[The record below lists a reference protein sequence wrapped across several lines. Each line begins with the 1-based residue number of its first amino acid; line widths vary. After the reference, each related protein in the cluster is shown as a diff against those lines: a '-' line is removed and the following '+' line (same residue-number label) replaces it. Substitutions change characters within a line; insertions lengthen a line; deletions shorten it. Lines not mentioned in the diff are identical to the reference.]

1 MFKKILG
8 VFALAGLLGA
18 MSSCTDKSLYGNS
31 SGDLVEVTFTITSE
45 GVLATRANDD
55 GGNVYYPGKGE
66 YPQISDGSKA
76 KRLIWA
82 VYDKEGNLLPELGNG
97 YESTRLAE
105 DNVAGFGQVAEDVE
119 KFPHTITI
127 RLVRGQEYNF
137 AFWAQD
143 AECTA
148 FDTQDLRS
156 VKIDYKGT
164 NNNLANDELRDAF
177 CKMENFT
184 VTSAASMEREI
195 ILRRPF
201 AQVNVGI
208 PASEYEALRQ
218 SGMRIIKSKIHMENV
233 ATEFDVVANSTH
245 GDNTEKRQ
253 AIDYEYNFIPA
264 YYNYDI
270 TEASEGVVTGVP
282 TDEELEKGRLGD
294 RPQTQDLKIDLNHD
308 GKIEAYG
315 KKNGD
320 EMDSRDETYNYMLM
334 AYILPADRNDG
345 TSTYSTTLDKVEFS
359 LLPEDAGQK
368 ELTFSLENVPVQRN
382 WRTNIFGSMFTS
394 DVVLKIDLD
403 PFYAG
408 DYNYPSWE
416 RIYEGVTYDAIE
428 ECIRI
433 SNGAGLVWLSKATNG
448 VWKTAED
455 FENDIDHNIGANIK
469 NNSALFLKAV
479 NLTEWPEAY
488 VRDENG
494 DVVETVY
501 GIFHFNGVTIKL
513 DADIDLA
520 TYGNLFGTNDTDDD
534 GNSVYYF
541 TPIAFGNTTN
551 YNERVPDHYASFQGT
566 FDGQNHTIYNLKT
579 VRPNPDPDWDQVTG
593 SYGLFSVVA
602 KSACIENVRLKDVD
616 IESYYYAGGIV
627 GYAYSNNYAWVDGG
641 YDQLFEYPEKFVQI
655 KNCYVDGGTILSTSK
670 PAWPRA
676 NNVGGIIGMF
686 YNAGTIEDCFVRN
699 VTLRAY
705 RTIGGI
711 TGTAGGDGGPT
722 IIVHNNKV
730 YDATIIVD
738 QFQDY
743 NDTKKPEA
751 GKLIGDID
759 GAKVHYDK
767 NKTEDAPGS
776 NVSGNVKLYVFN
788 HYKGTDGKN
797 YTDIGLSENLSNPPL
812 DIFPRLWKY
821 TDYVRIQTSLLGG
834 PSAFKIYDETNTPDT
849 SSGRVGLWISGI
861 TVDGDTD
868 SDPTTL
874 DNATIT
880 ASNVNKKNDCV
891 MFIKDEAI
899 IINLTVHGATYANQG
914 ICLDPADGAT
924 ITLTNVLSYDA
935 KQVLTDGG
943 EGNNSTLEATDC
955 NFRGYVK
962 LSTGYNAVTFT
973 NTIFDGSTKRVD
985 DTTNKL
991 ESASPV
997 TLNECTFIAPFEIAV
1012 AEGSTFEN
1020 CKGIKIVDGVTVE
1033 VPITENG
1040 TISNNE

>member
-18 MSSCTDKSLYGNS
+18 MSSCTDNSLYGNS
-31 SGDLVEVTFTITSE
+31 SDDLVEVTFTITSE
-45 GVLATRANDD
+45 GVQATRGIPN
-55 GGNVYYPGKGE
+55 GGIVYYPEGEE

-82 VYDKEGNLLPELGNG
+82 VYDKEGNLLPELGSG
-97 YESTRLAE
+97 YSSTSLAG
-105 DNVAGFGQVAEDVE
+105 DADVAGYGQVVEDVAQ
-119 KFPHTITI
+119 FPHTITI
-127 RLVRGQEYNF
+127 KLVRGQEYSL

-143 AECTA
+143 KDCKA
-148 FDTQDLRS
+148 FNTKDLRAVS
-156 VKIDYKGT
+156 VDYSSAG
-164 NNNLANDELRDAF
+164 NNIANDELRDAF
-177 CKMENFT
+177 CKVETFT
-184 VTSAASMEREI
+184 VTSAPSMERTI

-208 PASEYEALRQ
+208 PAAEYKSLSQ
-218 SGMRIIKSKIHMENV
+218 SGIRIKKSKIHMENV

-245 GDNTEKRQ
+245 GDNAEKRQ
-253 AIDYEYNFIPA
+253 AIDYEYNYIPA
-264 YYNYDI
+264 YYNYNVQDDTQI
-270 TEASEGVVTGVP
+270 P
-282 TDEELEKGRLGD
+282 TDAELDNGNKEHGK
-294 RPQTQDLKIDLNHD
+294 TQYLKIDLDHN
-308 GKIEAYG
+308 GEIVGYG
-315 KKNGD
+315 AQNEEG
-320 EMDSRDETYNYMLM
+320 EDETYNYMLM

-345 TSTYSTTLDKVEFS
+345 TSTYSTTLDHIEFS
-359 LLPEDAGQK
+359 LLPEDEGQTP
-368 ELTFSLENVPVQRN
+368 LTFSLDNVPVQRN
-382 WRTNIFGSMFTS
+382 WRTNIFGRMFTS

-408 DYNYPSWE
+408 DYNYPDWE
-416 RIYEGVTYDAIE
+416 RIYEGVTYDG
-428 ECIRI
+428 RDQSVHI
-433 SNGAGLVWLSKATNG
+433 SNGAGLVWLANATNG
-448 VWKTAED
+448 VWGTADD
-455 FENDIDHNIGANIK
+455 FENDNSHNLSASANIT
-469 NNSALFLKAV
+469 NSVKLMLKA
-479 NLTEWPEAY
+479 TKRETKGWPK
-488 VRDENG
+488 D
-494 DVVETVY
+494 
-501 GIFHFNGVTIKL
+501 GIFHFEGVTIKL

-520 TYGNLFGTNDTDDD
+520 TYGKLFETNGTDDD
-534 GNSVYYF
+534 GNEVYYF
-541 TPIAFGNTTN
+541 TPIAFGNATN
-551 YNERVPDHYASFQGT
+551 FNNNVPDNYASFQGT

-579 VRPNPDPDWDQVTG
+579 VRPAPDPNWDQVTG

-627 GYAYSNNYAWVDGG
+627 GYAYSNNYAWVEGG
-641 YDQLFEYPEKFVQI
+641 YDQVFEHPEKFVQI

-670 PAWPRA
+670 PAWYRA

-711 TGTAGGDGGPT
+711 AGTAGGDGGPT

-743 NDTKKPEA
+743 SDTKAPEA
-751 GKLIGDID
+751 GKLIGDIS

-788 HYKGTDGKN
+788 HYKGSDGIN

-834 PSAFKIYDETNTPDT
+834 PSAYKIYEETNIPDT
-849 SSGRVGLWISGI
+849 NSGRVGLWISGI

-868 SDPTTL
+868 SDPATL

-880 ASNVNKKNDCV
+880 ASNVNKEKDCV
-891 MFIKDEAI
+891 MFIKDEATI
-899 IINLTVHGATYANQG
+899 KNLTVHGATYAGQA
-914 ICLDPADGAT
+914 ICLAPASGKT
-924 ITLTNVLSYDA
+924 ITLENVLAYDA
-935 KQVLTDGG
+935 TKVLTDDGG
-943 EGNNSTLEATDC
+943 VSGGTLTVTGS
-955 NFRGYVK
+955 NFRGYVS
-962 LSTGYNAVTFT
+962 LSSGYAITFDET
-973 NTIFDGSTKRVD
+973 TFEGSSKRVEN
-985 DTTNKL
+985 TVNKL
-991 ESASPV
+991 QLAGSA
-997 TLNECTFIAPFEIAV
+997 TLTKCKFLVEPGQDYVIDASSATFSGCKAYAIGKTDENDGIEITSSCTITV
-1012 AEGSTFEN
+1012 DSQGNVS
-1020 CKGIKIVDGVTVE
+1020 IK
-1033 VPITENG
+1033 
-1040 TISNNE
+1040 

>member
-1 MFKKILG
+1 MLKKILG
-8 VFALAGLLGA
+8 VFALTGLLGA
-18 MSSCTDKSLYGNS
+18 MSSCTENNLYDAS
-31 SGDLVEVTFTITSE
+31 SDEFVEVTFTVTSE
-45 GVLATRANDD
+45 GVLATRGIPE
-55 GGNVYYPGKGE
+55 GGTVYYPGQGE

-97 YESTRLAE
+97 YESTTPAK
-105 DNVAGFGQVAEDVE
+105 DAVAGFGQVAEDVTE
-119 KFPHTITI
+119 FPHKITI
-127 RLVRGQEYNF
+127 RLVRGQEYSF

-143 AECTA
+143 ENCTA

-177 CKMENFT
+177 CKVETFT
-184 VTSAASMEREI
+184 VTSAPSMERTI

-208 PASEYEALRQ
+208 PQSEYEALRQ
-218 SGMRIIKSKIHMENV
+218 SGVRIVKSKIHMENV

-245 GDNTEKRQ
+245 GENPELRQ
-253 AIDYEYNFIPA
+253 AIDFEENFIPA
-264 YYNYDI
+264 YYNYNVEEDGI
-270 TEASEGVVTGVP
+270 P
-282 TDEELEKGRLGD
+282 TDEQLSQGREGS

-308 GKIEAYG
+308 GTIEAYG
-315 KKNGD
+315 EKNGD
-320 EMDSRDETYNYMLM
+320 EMDARDETYNYMLM

-345 TSTYSTTLDKVEFS
+345 TSTYSTTLDHVEFS
-359 LLPEDAGQK
+359 LITEKEGQTP
-368 ELTFSLENVPVQRN
+368 LTFSLDNVPVQRN
-382 WRTNIFGSMFTS
+382 WRTNIFGEMFTS
-394 DVVLKIDLD
+394 DVVLRIDLD

-408 DYNYPSWE
+408 DYNYPDWE
-416 RIYEGVTYDAIE
+416 RIYEGVTYDAME
-428 ECIRI
+428 QCIRI
-433 SNGAGLVWLSKATNG
+433 SNGAGLVWLAKATNG
-448 VWKTAED
+448 DWADEEA
-455 FENDIDHNIGANIK
+455 FEGDNTHNQGANLT
-469 NNSALFLKAV
+469 NNAKLMLKAAGE
-479 NLTEWPEAY
+479 TAWPQ
-488 VRDENG
+488 N
-494 DVVETVY
+494 
-501 GIFHFNGVTIKL
+501 GIFHFKDVTIKL

-520 TYGNLFGTNDTDDD
+520 TYGKMFGTNGTDDD
-534 GNSVYYF
+534 GNEVYYF
-541 TPIAFGNTTN
+541 TPIAFGNTAN
-551 YNERVPDHYASFQGT
+551 FNNNVPDSYTSFQGT

-579 VRPNPDPDWDQVTG
+579 VRPAPDPDWNQVTG

-627 GYAYSNNYAWVDGG
+627 GYAYSNNYDWVDGG
-641 YDQLFEYPEKFVQI
+641 YDQVFGHPEKFVQI

-670 PAWPRA
+670 PAWYRA

-743 NDTKKPEA
+743 DGTKKPEA
-751 GKLIGDID
+751 GRLIGDID

-776 NVSGNVKLYVFN
+776 NVSGNVKLYVFD
-788 HYKGTDGKN
+788 HYIGADGKN
-797 YTDIGLSENLSNPPL
+797 HTDIGLSENLSNPPL

-821 TDYVRIQTSLLGG
+821 TDYVRVQTSLLGG
-834 PSAFKIYDETNTPDT
+834 PSAFKIYDEKTNTPNIN
-849 SSGRVGLWISGI
+849 SGRVGLWVSGI

-868 SDPTTL
+868 SDPSTL

-880 ASNVNKKNDCV
+880 ASNVSGDKDCV
-891 MFIKDEAI
+891 MFIKDEATI
-899 IINLTVHGATYANQG
+899 MNLTVHGSTYANQG

-935 KQVLTDGG
+935 KQVLTDGVNG
-943 EGNNSTLEATDC
+943 GNNSTLEATGC
-955 NFRGYVK
+955 NFRGFVN
-962 LSTGYNAVTFT
+962 LGAGYKAVTFT
-973 NTIFDGSTKRVD
+973 NTIFDGSTKRAD
-985 DTTNKL
+985 ETTNKL
-991 ESASPV
+991 ESASKV
-997 TLNECTFIAPFEIAV
+997 TLNGCTFIAPFEINV
-1012 AEGSTFEN
+1012 AEGSEFKN
-1020 CKGIKIVDGVTVE
+1020 CEGIVIQDGKTVRIP
-1033 VPITENG
+1033 VTENG
-1040 TISNNE
+1040 TISNE